1 MQYLQ
6 CVLLLFEESSLEIF
20 TQHSPA
26 GMSIR
31 EELENPTMPL
41 AMGINTAE
49 ISVLEVKFK
58 ITSCPL
64 RSKGV
69 GVVGLFYHANS

>member
-1 MQYLQ
+1 MKKVVWRFL
-6 CVLLLFEESSLEIF
+6 
-20 TQHSPA
+20 HSIAQPA
-26 GMSIR
+26 IGMSIR